1 MGRCKTRSGVAL
13 ISRYQYIIFE
23 AGSPE
28 AVSKMKNKKL
38 TYAIAVA
45 GDLRNKCYQL
55 QISWAGADNVDA
67 NRVTKVVD
75 ELEWNTTV
83 AGGENS
89 YTQNMMLTGT
99 ESPVL
104 TPVGQELCRPSSTI
118 AKPLPTK

>member
-1 MGRCKTRSGVAL
+1 M
-13 ISRYQYIIFE
+13 
-23 AGSPE
+23 
-28 AVSKMKNKKL
+28 

-89 YTQNMMLTGT
+89 YTQNMMLAGQVGSTYTSWTGAMQAIID
-99 ESPVL
+99 
-104 TPVGQELCRPSSTI
+104 GCKTI
-118 AKPLPTK
+118 ADEVGHL